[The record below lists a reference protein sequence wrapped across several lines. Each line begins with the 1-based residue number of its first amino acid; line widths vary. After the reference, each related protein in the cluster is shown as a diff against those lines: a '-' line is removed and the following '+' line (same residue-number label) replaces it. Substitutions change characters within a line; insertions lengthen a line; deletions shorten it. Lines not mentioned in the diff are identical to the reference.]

1 MDVDQVWAYVGEFGP
16 SQKLIFYCLCLA
28 QVFASLQVFIF
39 SFIGVDPGWKCNML
53 PTKVDDSITVLE
65 DPSAKCLH
73 YERGEC
79 APEYSKEFTS
89 IITEVIS
96 YNYGCY

>member
-1 MDVDQVWAYVGEFGP
+1 MPVFG
-16 SQKLIFYCLCLA
+16 
-28 QVFASLQVFIF
+28 ASVASIQVFIF

-53 PTKVDDSITVLE
+53 PIKVDDSITVLE

-73 YERGEC
+73 YEQRGC
-79 APEYSKEFTS
+79 VPEYSKEFTS